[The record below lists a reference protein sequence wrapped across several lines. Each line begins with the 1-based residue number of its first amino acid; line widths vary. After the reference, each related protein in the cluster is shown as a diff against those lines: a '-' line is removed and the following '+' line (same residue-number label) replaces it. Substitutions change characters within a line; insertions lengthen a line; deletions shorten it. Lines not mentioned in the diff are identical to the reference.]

1 MKTLRLFLI
10 LLAAPTLLFAQLSPE
25 AMIGLSRVGAPVV
38 SPDGGT
44 VLFTVT
50 EVSIAE
56 NRGNTQ
62 IWAKP
67 SVGGEA
73 VRLTSGASASSPQWR
88 PDGAKIGFM
97 RGGQLWE
104 MDRNGANATAV
115 TQIDGGIANVL
126 YSPTGTHILFTQ
138 PVLVSDARGKA
149 THGDMP
155 NADVRLI
162 DGLMYRHW
170 DTWTDGTVSHVFV
183 AERTS
188 SGFGAAVD
196 IMAGEPYDSPLKP
209 FGGAEHLAWSPDGT
223 KIAYTSK
230 KLTGTDA
237 AYSTNSDIYLYDLAT
252 KSTKNLTEANLGY
265 DTTPVFSPDGT
276 TMVWSSM
283 ETPMYEADR
292 HRLMQI
298 TFATGAIRELSQ
310 GFDAN
315 VDNFVFSKDGGT
327 IYFTSGTEATVQLYA
342 MNLRARSATPPIRQ
356 ITRGVHDFTSVAVA
370 KSGRND
376 ILIGGRQSMK
386 EPTELFSVNPQSGA
400 MTAFTAMNAEK
411 LKDVKRAEVRERWV
425 PTTDGKRMK
434 VWVIYPPDF
443 DSTKTYPTLL
453 YAQGGPQGTVSQF
466 FSYRWNFQV
475 MASQGYIVV
484 APNRRGLP
492 SFGQEW
498 NLAISG
504 DWGGQAMKDMLSA
517 IDDVSKESYV
527 DKNNRGAVGASFGGY
542 TVFWLAGNHE
552 GRFKTFISHAGVF
565 NLESMYGSTEE
576 MFFVDFD
583 MGGAYW
589 ETPTPESFVT
599 DSPHRY
605 VAKWNTPIL
614 MIHGEKDYRV
624 PVSQSMEAFTA
635 AQRLG
640 IPSRMVIFPGEN
652 HWILSPQNGVVWHR
666 EFYGWLDQWLK

>member
-1 MKTLRLFLI
+1 MKTFRILFL
-10 LLAAPTLLFAQLSPE
+10 LLLTPALMQAQLSPE
-25 AMIGLSRVGAPVV
+25 AMIELRRVGGPVV
-38 SPDGGT
+38 SPDGAT

-50 EVSIAE
+50 DVSIAD
-56 NRGNTQ
+56 NRGTTH
-62 IWAKP
+62 IWSKP
-67 SVGGEA
+67 VAGGQA
-73 VRLTSGASASSPQWR
+73 VQLTSGASASSPRWR
-88 PDGAKIGFM
+88 PDGKNIGFM

-104 MDRNGANATAV
+104 MNLDG
-115 TQIDGGIANVL
+115 TQPIQISRMDGGIGNVL
-126 YSPTGTHILFTQ
+126 YSPTGTHISFTKAV
-138 PVLVSDARGKA
+138 PMTDARGKA
-149 THGDMP
+149 KHADMP
-155 NADVRLI
+155 NSDVRLI
-162 DGLMYRHW
+162 DGLLYRHW
-170 DTWTDGTVSHVFV
+170 DTWTDGSVSHVFV
-183 AERTS
+183 AARTGDS
-188 SGFGAAVD
+188 LATAID

-209 FGGAEHLAWSPDGT
+209 FGGAEHIAWHPSGT

-230 KLTGTDA
+230 KMSPSEA
-237 AYSTNSDIYLYDLAT
+237 AYSTDSEIYLYDLAT
-252 KSTKNLTEANLGY
+252 KETKNLTSPNPGY
-265 DTTPVFSPDGT
+265 DTNPVFSPDGL
-276 TMVWSSM
+276 TMIWSSM

-298 TFATGAIRELSQ
+298 TLATGAVRELTQ

-315 VDNFVFSKDGGT
+315 ADNPVFSRDGST
-327 IYFTSGTEATVQLYA
+327 LYFTSGTEATVQLFS

-356 ITRGVHDFTSVAVA
+356 ITSGVHDFTSVAVA
-370 KSGRND
+370 RSGRND
-376 ILIGGRQSMK
+376 VLIGGRMSMSA
-386 EPTELFSVNPQSGA
+386 PSDLYTVNPQSGA
-400 MTAFTAMNAEK
+400 MTAFTTMNAEK
-411 LKDVKRAEVRERWV
+411 LKDVTLAQVRERWV

-443 DSTKTYPTLL
+443 DSTKSYPTLL

-466 FSYRWNFQV
+466 FSFRWNFQV

-527 DKNNRGAVGASFGGY
+527 DKERRGAVGASFGGY
-542 TVFWLAGNHE
+542 TVFWLAGHHE

-576 MFFVDFD
+576 MFFAHFD

-589 ETPTPESFVT
+589 ETPKPKSFVT
-599 DSPHRY
+599 DSPHTY

-640 IPSRMVIFPGEN
+640 VPSKMVVFPGEN

-666 EFYGWLDQWLK
+666 EFYGWLGEWLK

>member
-1 MKTLRLFLI
+1 MKFLRLFLI
-10 LLAAPTLLFAQLSPE
+10 LLAAPTLLIAQLSPE

-67 SVGGEA
+67 SAGGDA

-88 PDGAKIGFM
+88 PDGTKIGFM

-104 MDRNGANATAV
+104 MDPNGANATQV
-115 TQIDGGIANVL
+115 TSFEGGIANVL
-126 YSPTGTHILFTQ
+126 YSPKGTHILFTQ

-149 THGDMP
+149 KHGDMP

-183 AERTS
+183 SERTAA
-188 SGFGAAVD
+188 GFGTPVD
-196 IMAGEPYDSPLKP
+196 IMAGEPYDAPLKP

-252 KSTKNLTEANLGY
+252 KQTRNLSGANQGY

-315 VDNFVFSKDGGT
+315 VDNFTFSKDGGT

-370 KSGRND
+370 RSGRND
-376 ILIGGRQSMK
+376 ILIGGRQSMR

-400 MTAFTAMNAEK
+400 MTAFTTMNAEK
-411 LKDVKRAEVRERWV
+411 LKDVKRADVRERWV

-517 IDDVSKESYV
+517 IDDVSKEPYV
-527 DKNNRGAVGASFGGY
+527 DKSRRGAVGASFGGY

-583 MGGAYW
+583 LDGAYW
-589 ETPTPESFVT
+589 ETPKPESYLT
-599 DSPHRY
+599 DSPHSY

-624 PVSQSMEAFTA
+624 PVSQSMEAYTA

-666 EFYGWLDQWLK
+666 EFYGWLDEWLK

>member
-1 MKTLRLFLI
+1 MKTLRI
-10 LLAAPTLLFAQLSPE
+10 LLLLLAVPALVFAQLSPE

-62 IWAKP
+62 IWSKR
-67 SVGGEA
+67 SVGGDA
-73 VRLTSGASASSPQWR
+73 VKLTDGASASSPQWR
-88 PDGAKIGFM
+88 PDGKKIGFM

-104 MDRNGANATAV
+104 MDPNGANPLQV
-115 TQIDGGIANVL
+115 TNVDGGIGNVL
-126 YSPTGTHILFTQ
+126 YSPKGTHILFTRNV
-138 PVLVSDARGKA
+138 PVADARGK
-149 THGDMP
+149 TKHGDLP

-183 AERTS
+183 AERTAA
-188 SGFGAAVD
+188 GIGAAID

-252 KSTKNLTEANLGY
+252 KATTNLTAFNPGY
-265 DTTPVFSPDGT
+265 DTHPVFSPDGST
-276 TMVWSSM
+276 LIWSSM
-283 ETPMYEADR
+283 ATPMYEADR

-298 TFATGAIRELSQ
+298 TLATGAVRELSQ

-327 IYFTSGTEATVQLYA
+327 VYFTSGTEATVQLFS

-370 KSGRND
+370 MNGRNET
-376 ILIGGRQSMK
+376 LIGGRQSMSA
-386 EPTELFSVNPQSGA
+386 PTELFSVNPQTGA
-400 MTAFTAMNAEK
+400 MTAFTSMNASK
-411 LKDVKRAEVRERWV
+411 LKDVKLAEVRERWV

-517 IDDVSKESYV
+517 IDDVSKERYV
-527 DKNNRGAVGASFGGY
+527 DKDRRGAVGASFGGY

-576 MFFVDFD
+576 MFFAHFD

-589 ETPTPESFVT
+589 ETPTPKSYLT

-614 MIHGEKDYRV
+614 LIHGEKDYRV

-640 IPSRMVIFPGEN
+640 IPSKMVIFPGEN

-666 EFYGWLDQWLK
+666 EFYGWLGEWLK